1 MHISEKREQLHS
13 LSNELVDSY
22 NKIIE
27 TTNNQSSIDKDII
40 NKLTEQIKI
49 QKKEI
54 DDKDKLISSQN
65 KKCYDYETVINN
77 YQEQMVSIEEEK
89 KTNNR
94 VSIVISQANELE
106 NKDRYIEQLE
116 NKIKIIKSKN
126 IGISESPLSRNNKN
140 VFEKELELIASKE
153 GDCGANVTSVDGDDA
168 VGDDVGDDAVGDDVA
183 GDDVAGDD
191 VAIVDK
197 PTKLI
202 IEDVRN
208 ITEPYTS
215 SEEEEEVTYK
225 RITYKKVKYY
235 IIVDQMPQIVYRIDD
250 NGDPGDPIGIR
261 EKKNSKYIVN
271 FN

>member
-140 VFEKELELIASKE
+140 VFEKEL
-153 GDCGANVTSVDGDDA
+153 
-168 VGDDVGDDAVGDDVA
+168 
-183 GDDVAGDD
+183 
-191 VAIVDK
+191 
-197 PTKLI
+197 
-202 IEDVRN
+202 
-208 ITEPYTS
+208 
-215 SEEEEEVTYK
+215 
-225 RITYKKVKYY
+225 
-235 IIVDQMPQIVYRIDD
+235 
-250 NGDPGDPIGIR
+250 
-261 EKKNSKYIVN
+261 
-271 FN
+271 